1 MSFPTKL
8 DTIVTHNPILRK
20 LFRNAA
26 KHQNTAIRVK
36 NLVAEPL
43 RSHIQLAVVH
53 EDTIVLTADSS
64 AWAAKMRYQVPNL
77 ITQIKKISE
86 FSEIQTIRVKVS
98 KSSSADN
105 QPRNRK
111 ALPISTPCASA
122 LQKKAS
128 SVNDP
133 ALKEVLL
140 RLASR
145 RGG

>member
-8 DTIVTHNPILRK
+8 DAIVTHNPVLRK

-26 KHQNTAIRVK
+26 KHQNTALRVK
-36 NLVAEPL
+36 SLVAEPL
-43 RSHIQLAVVH
+43 RSHIQLVAVR

-77 ITQIKKISE
+77 VKKIRKTSE
-86 FSEIQTIRVKVS
+86 FAEIQTIRVTVL
-98 KSSSADN
+98 KSSSADTL
-105 QPRNRK
+105 PRNRK
-111 ALPISTPCASA
+111 AAPISVSCASA
-122 LQKKAS
+122 LKNRAS
-128 SVNDP
+128 SVDDP

-145 RGG
+145 RGV